1 MNNKDS
7 RKLIGL
13 ITKITN
19 SVRQKTQKTGRA
31 KFSNQS
37 NPVSNEPLAP
47 NLNQLQSRMSPR

>member
-19 SVRQKTQKTGRA
+19 SVRQKSQKSGSS
-31 KFSNQS
+31 KFSNQN
-37 NPVSNEPLAP
+37 NPVSNEQLAP
-47 NLNQLQSRMSPR
+47 NLNQLQPRVSP